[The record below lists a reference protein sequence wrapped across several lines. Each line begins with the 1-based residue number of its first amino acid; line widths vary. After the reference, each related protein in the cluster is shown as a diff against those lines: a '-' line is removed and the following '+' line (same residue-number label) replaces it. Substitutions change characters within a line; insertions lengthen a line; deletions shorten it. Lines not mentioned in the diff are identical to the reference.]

1 MFHVERSVMSSQPTA
16 PLPSLTSELTKGAI
30 TSIRAA
36 LGAAGIVS
44 LVVGLLILI
53 WPGKT
58 AMVVTAIIAIYAI
71 LAGLVYGSIGLFAR
85 SSGGWARIGHIVLAV
100 IFVVAGVVSLGSLG
114 QTTAYLATFLGI
126 LVGILWIIE
135 GFVSL
140 TNLGGAASKIWTVIF
155 AIISIVAGIVLLTTP
170 LWGALV
176 IWTVIGISLLILGV
190 VQIVRA
196 FTFGKELLSA

>member
-1 MFHVERSVMSSQPTA
+1 MSSQPTA

-71 LAGLVYGSIGLFAR
+71 LAGLVYGSISLFSR

-114 QTTAYLATFLGI
+114 PVSEGLFIWIFGI
-126 LVGILWIIE
+126 GGLIALTVWI
-135 GFVSL
+135 
-140 TNLGGAASKIWTVIF
+140 AAKSN
-155 AIISIVAGIVLLTTP
+155 
-170 LWGALV
+170 
-176 IWTVIGISLLILGV
+176 
-190 VQIVRA
+190 
-196 FTFGKELLSA
+196 